1 MNKFCAR
8 IFWPVALSIFVA
20 TIELPAQQPYQLR
33 SIGAPPPPSP
43 SPSAKPIQLRRVP
56 APTPIPAPERPHT
69 VLPPVAPG
77 VIASSDDAAHFLAGM
92 PVPPDSP
99 LAPFAQIPEWR
110 EHSAALED
118 RFTKLV
124 PRFEVIRTWQAA
136 YLPESTAPMP
146 VAFYMFSGP
155 DFLYADQ
162 FFPNASVYVLCGTEP
177 IGPAPDPLRLRDMS
191 GAFNNL
197 QNSMNSLLRFSFFI
211 TKDMKTDLQQELK
224 GTLPIFYVLI
234 ARAGKTITD
243 VTFVSLNRNGTFQ
256 ETAPSKTGGTVPGVR
271 ISYID
276 KRTGN
281 TQTMFYFTTDISN
294 GGIKSN
300 PGFLNFCQHFG
311 IGSSLLKSSSYLL
324 FEEGFSTIR
333 NFLLDHS
340 NPIVQDD
347 SGIPLSY
354 FNRDKWNLRLF
365 GTYLGP
371 IDSFKQHYQPQLQ
384 ELYQQSNPPPLGF
397 GFGYRWNRNE
407 SNLVVA
413 QRN

>member
-1 MNKFCAR
+1 MNRFHAS
-8 IFWPVALSIFVA
+8 IFLLVALSIFVA
-20 TIELPAQQPYQLR
+20 AIKLQAQQPFQPGRPL
-33 SIGAPPPPSP
+33 GAPTQSP
-43 SPSAKPIQLRRVP
+43 SPSGKPIQLRRVP
-56 APTPIPAPERPHT
+56 TPTPIPAPERPHT
-69 VLPPVAPG
+69 VLPPVSPG
-77 VIASSDDAAHFLAGM
+77 LIASPDDAAHFLAGM

-118 RFTKLV
+118 RFIKLI
-124 PRFEVIRTWQAA
+124 PRFEVIRAWQAA
-136 YLPESTAPMP
+136 YLPESSAPMP

-162 FFPNASVYVLCGTEP
+162 FFPSASVYVLCGTEP

-191 GAFNNL
+191 SALLNL

-243 VTFVSLNRNGTFQ
+243 ITFVSLNRNGTFQ
-256 ETAPSKTGGTVPGVR
+256 QTAPIKTGGTIPGVR

-276 KRTGN
+276 NRTRN

-294 GGIKSN
+294 DGIKSN

-311 IGSSLLKSSSYLL
+311 VGSSLLKSSSYLL
-324 FEEGFSTIR
+324 FENGFSTIR

-340 NPIVQDD
+340 TTIVQDD
-347 SGIPLSY
+347 SGIPLPY

-365 GTYLGP
+365 GTYIGP

-384 ELYQQSNPPPLGF
+384 ELYRQSNPPPLEF
-397 GFGYRWNRNE
+397 GFGYRWNRTE

>member
-1 MNKFCAR
+1 MNRFHAST
-8 IFWPVALSIFVA
+8 FLPVALSIFA
-20 TIELPAQQPYQLR
+20 AAIKLQAQQPFQPGRPL
-33 SIGAPPPPSP
+33 GAPTLSP
-43 SPSAKPIQLRRVP
+43 SPSGKPIQLLRVP
-56 APTPIPAPERPHT
+56 TPAPPPERPHT
-69 VLPPVAPG
+69 VLPPVPPG
-77 VIASSDDAAHFLAGM
+77 VIASPDDAAHFLAGM

-118 RFTKLV
+118 RFTKLI
-124 PRFEVIRTWQAA
+124 PRFETIRAWQAA

-162 FFPNASVYVLCGTEP
+162 FFPSASVYVLCGTEP

-191 GAFNNL
+191 GALSNL

-311 IGSSLLKSSSYLL
+311 VGSSLLKSSSYLL
-324 FEEGFSTIR
+324 FEDGFSTIR

-340 NPIVQDD
+340 NTIVQDD
-347 SGIPLSY
+347 SGIPFSY

-365 GTYLGP
+365 GTYLSP
-371 IDSFKQHYQPQLQ
+371 IDSFKQHYQPQLH